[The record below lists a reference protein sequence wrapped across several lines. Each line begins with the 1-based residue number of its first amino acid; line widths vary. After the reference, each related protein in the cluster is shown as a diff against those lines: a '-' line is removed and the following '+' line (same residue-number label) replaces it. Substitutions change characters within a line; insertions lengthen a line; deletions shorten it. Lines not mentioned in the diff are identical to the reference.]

1 MKFKII
7 TVAPSVVNQI
17 NYEEVEPEFT
27 LTNEAE
33 ETFRLYLECGLCW
46 HIADEPL
53 ACNICFKNY

>member
-1 MKFKII
+1 MTKEIEIISKSDYINYLKFKII

-33 ETFRLYLECGLCW
+33 ETFRLYLECGLC
-46 HIADEPL
+46 
-53 ACNICFKNY
+53 